1 MRHLNTTIK
10 LFREAREH
18 IDLFSEAHDDNSVVS
33 FARTDGIKRMV
44 RLQIDLHTQDH
55 QDTDKIS
62 IKKL

>member
-1 MRHLNTTIK
+1 MRHGN
-10 LFREAREH
+10 

-33 FARTDGIKRMV
+33 FARTDGIKRMG
-44 RLQIDLHTQDH
+44 RLQIDLHTQDQ

>member
-10 LFREAREH
+10 LFREAWEL
-18 IDLFSEAHDDNSVVS
+18 DLFSEAHDDNFVVS
-33 FARTDGIKRMV
+33 FARTDGIKRMG
-44 RLQIDLHTQDH
+44 RLQIDLHTQDQ